1 MEFNF
6 KVRRIIE
13 KDWEFL
19 PEWWK
24 GYEGWE
30 DQIPRDMLP
39 ENGLGGFIVDKDSHP
54 VGACWLWLSN
64 AKTCFINAFVFD
76 PGYRDTDRQEALDTL
91 IQFTT
96 KFAYDMGYKYAWSWT
111 SAPTLAKSFEK
122 NGYDMTEKAWEMV
135 KHLENNG

>member
-1 MEFNF
+1 MEFNL

-39 ENGLGGFIVDKDSHP
+39 EKGLGGFIVDKDGYP
-54 VGACWLWLSN
+54 IGACFLWTSN
-64 AKTCFINAFVFD
+64 AKTCFINGFVFNPD
-76 PGYRDTDRQEALDTL
+76 YRDTDRKEALDTL

-96 KFAYDMGYKYAWSWT
+96 KFAGDMGYKYAWSWT
-111 SAPTLAKSFEK
+111 SAPTLAEAFKD
-122 NGYDMTEKAWEMV
+122 NDYNMTEKAWEMV
-135 KHLENNG
+135 KHIN

>member
-19 PEWWK
+19 PSWWK
-24 GYEGWE
+24 GYEGWN

-54 VGACWLWLSN
+54 VCACWLWLSN

-91 IQFTT
+91 IQV
-96 KFAYDMGYKYAWSWT
+96 YD
-111 SAPTLAKSFEK
+111 E
-122 NGYDMTEKAWEMV
+122 V
-135 KHLENNG
+135 RV

>member
-1 MEFNF
+1 
-6 KVRRIIE
+6 
-13 KDWEFL
+13 
-19 PEWWK
+19 
-24 GYEGWE
+24 
-30 DQIPRDMLP
+30 MLP
-39 ENGLGGFIVDKDSHP
+39 ENGLGGFIVDKDGHP
-54 VGACWLWLSN
+54 VGSCWLWLSN

-76 PGYRDTDRQEALDTL
+76 PTYRDTDRQEALDTL